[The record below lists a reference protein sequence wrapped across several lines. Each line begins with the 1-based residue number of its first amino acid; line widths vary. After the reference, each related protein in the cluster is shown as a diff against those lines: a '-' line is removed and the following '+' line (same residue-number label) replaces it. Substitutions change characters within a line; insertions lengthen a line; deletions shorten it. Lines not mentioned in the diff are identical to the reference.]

1 MQPNDDNTKQASGR
15 PATAGPNLSSDQAV
29 PPRPDSEIRDRM
41 AEDAVYTDEE
51 EALVQE
57 RLKNL
62 GYL

>member
-15 PATAGPNLSSDQAV
+15 PATAGPNLPSDHAV
-29 PPRPDSEIRDRM
+29 SPRPDSETRDRTV
-41 AEDAVYTDEE
+41 EDSVYTDEE

-57 RLKNL
+57 HLKNL

>member
-1 MQPNDDNTKQASGR
+1 MQPIDDSPKQEPGQ
-15 PATAGPNLSSDQAV
+15 PATAVPNLSSDQAV